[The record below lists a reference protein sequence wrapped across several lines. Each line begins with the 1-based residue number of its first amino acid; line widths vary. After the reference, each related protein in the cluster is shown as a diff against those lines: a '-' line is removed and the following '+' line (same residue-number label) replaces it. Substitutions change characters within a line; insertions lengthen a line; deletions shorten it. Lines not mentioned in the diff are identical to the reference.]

1 MGMRSAIQLAAAGT
15 AIAAAFTASMGQAR
29 APVSL
34 DSAVFVERIQRGNIR
49 SLEPADQLY
58 RGDRVVT
65 LVSWRRDSSTG
76 AFVVTNPVPRSV
88 AYQGSAQTGEEVSAD
103 GGVTWGRIG
112 TLHYGSRLATPEDI
126 THVRW
131 RVSSGMSGRIAYSA
145 IVR

>member
-1 MGMRSAIQLAAAGT
+1 MQLGSAIHTAAVKAAIVAALAAT
-15 AIAAAFTASMGQAR
+15 AAQAR

-34 DSAVFVERIQRGNIR
+34 DSAIFVERVQPGNVR
-49 SLEPADQLY
+49 SLEPAARLN

-76 AFVVTNPVPRSV
+76 AFVVTNPVPRAVS
-88 AYQGSAQTGEEVSAD
+88 YQGSAQTGEEVSAD

-112 TLHYGSRLATPEDI
+112 TLLYGSRLATPEDI

-131 RVSSGMSGRIAYSA
+131 LVSSGMSGRIAYSA

>member
-1 MGMRSAIQLAAAGT
+1 MTIHKPMQLITAGAALAVSLN
-15 AIAAAFTASMGQAR
+15 ASIAQAK

-34 DSAVFVERIQRGNIR
+34 DSAVFIERVESGNVR
-49 SLEPADQLY
+49 SLEPAAQLN

-65 LVSWRRDSSTG
+65 LLSWRRDSGTG
-76 AFVVTNPVPRSV
+76 TFVVTNPVPRSI
-88 AYQGSAQTGEEVSAD
+88 AYQGSAQPGEEVSAD

-112 TLHYGSRLATPEDI
+112 TLHYGERLATPEDV

-131 RVSSGMSGRIAYSA
+131 RVNSGASGRIAYSA